1 MLYKFLVL
9 GKHRLNPITINLIH
23 HKIKH
28 YENKSLK
35 NNFTTQPIADY
46 ALNTVAKST
55 VSRGKLNNVSLA
67 NSSTPL
73 NRAFFVRNVRTP
85 KENALGVFLPMVG
98 RNRQPLEVGCLP
110 VKAVFHPVTFYRQT
124 VESLAVVFE
133 KLSKGLS
140 AMLYKFLLLG
150 KHRLN
155 PITINFIHHN
165 TKMNE
170 NNSQPNLFTKSGDFF
185 SIFTATANSVAEP
198 ENSNDKTLAYS
209 NTPLNACFFM
219 RSTNTPRRKTEI
231 RLFNQSMVAC
241 YGKGIALCCV
251 PMFAVSQP
259 VTRYRPSLRTFAV
272 TSKIINI
279 GVTAMLYLFK
289 AVSRSDLRNTKKHF
303 SLFPRYTVRI
313 NADSI
318 KQATAQ
324 VAPYFV
330 ILEVKNA

>member
-1 MLYKFLVL
+1 M
-9 GKHRLNPITINLIH
+9 NLIQ
-23 HKIKH
+23 
-28 YENKSLK
+28 
-35 NNFTTQPIADY
+35 NNFIKY
-46 ALNTVAKST
+46 
-55 VSRGKLNNVSLA
+55 
-67 NSSTPL
+67 
-73 NRAFFVRNVRTP
+73 
-85 KENALGVFLPMVG
+85 
-98 RNRQPLEVGCLP
+98 
-110 VKAVFHPVTFYRQT
+110 
-124 VESLAVVFE
+124 
-133 KLSKGLS
+133 
-140 AMLYKFLLLG
+140 
-150 KHRLN
+150 
-155 PITINFIHHN
+155 
-165 TKMNE
+165 E
-170 NNSQPNLFTKSGDFF
+170 NNSQPTPFTKCGDFF

-198 ENSNDKTLAYS
+198 RNSNNISVAYS
-209 NTPLNACFFM
+209 NTPINACFFM

-251 PMFAVSQP
+251 PLIAVFEP
-259 VTRYRPSLRTFAV
+259 VTRYRPKASKLQAV
-272 TSKIINI
+272 TSQHLFS

>member
-1 MLYKFLVL
+1 MQ
-9 GKHRLNPITINLIH
+9 ITKTNYSQNMNIVHIYFDIN
-23 HKIKH
+23 
-28 YENKSLK
+28 EN
-35 NNFTTQPIADY
+35 
-46 ALNTVAKST
+46 
-55 VSRGKLNNVSLA
+55 
-67 NSSTPL
+67 
-73 NRAFFVRNVRTP
+73 
-85 KENALGVFLPMVG
+85 
-98 RNRQPLEVGCLP
+98 
-110 VKAVFHPVTFYRQT
+110 FYRAT
-124 VESLAVVFE
+124 EAN
-133 KLSKGLS
+133 LSYFNTALS
-140 AMLYKFLLLG
+140 
-150 KHRLN
+150 
-155 PITINFIHHN
+155 
-165 TKMNE
+165 
-170 NNSQPNLFTKSGDFF
+170 
-185 SIFTATANSVAEP
+185 NSVEP

-289 AVSRSDLRNTKKHF
+289 AVSRSDLRNTRKLI
-303 SLFPRYTVRI
+303 SSFPRYTVRI

-318 KQATAQ
+318 EQATAQ
-324 VAPYFV
+324 VAPFFV

>member
-1 MLYKFLVL
+1 MVL
-9 GKHRLNPITINLIH
+9 
-23 HKIKH
+23 
-28 YENKSLK
+28 
-35 NNFTTQPIADY
+35 
-46 ALNTVAKST
+46 AKSKI
-55 VSRGKLNNVSLA
+55 SREKLNIQKA
-67 NSSTPL
+67 NSTPT
-73 NRAFFVRNVRTP
+73 RAFFVRNVRTP
-85 KENALGVFLPMVG
+85 KENRLAVVHSMMACSGQSLRLADLPCV
-98 RNRQPLEVGCLP
+98 P
-110 VKAVFHPVTFYRQT
+110 VSHPTTRYRQT
-124 VESLAVVFE
+124 VRSSAIAFNQLTQ
-133 KLSKGLS
+133 GLS
-140 AMLYKFLLLG
+140 AMLYKFLLPG

-318 KQATAQ
+318 EQATAQ
-324 VAPYFV
+324 VAPFFV